1 MVHKSSVAGTRM
13 SSELDKKVK
22 TALNETRLLILG
34 AQVLLGFQFQAFF
47 QDRFLELSI
56 LSKYLCLFGL
66 ASVILAIAF
75 LVVPS
80 MEHRLIEK
88 GRSSARLIGATSF
101 YTGLALAPL
110 ALSLTLSSYVVI
122 GRHFGV
128 LAGVIGGLSI
138 GGLSSMAWFGFAYLL
153 GLASELLPMETS
165 QTPLGTKI
173 EQLLTEARIIIPGA
187 QALFGFQFVAM
198 LTTGFDHLPQ
208 ASKLMHALALGFIA
222 INVVLLM
229 MPAALHRLS
238 YGGEDSE
245 QFLRIGSALVI
256 AAFLAGGIATEIYV
270 VLQKLIEDIGW
281 SAVGACAAFFVIVLC
296 WYALPILLRASG
308 KNARR
313 AAESSSLQHSR

>member
-1 MVHKSSVAGTRM
+1 M

-101 YTGLALAPL
+101 FTGLALAPL

-138 GGLSSMAWFGFAYLL
+138 GGLSAMAWFGFEYLI
-153 GLASELLPMETS
+153 GLASEKLPMETS

-208 ASKLMHALALGFIA
+208 ASKVVHALALGFIA

-245 QFLRIGSALVI
+245 EFLRIGSALVI
-256 AAFLAGGIATEIYV
+256 AAPFFLAGGIATETYV
-270 VLQKLIEDIGW
+270 VLQKVIEDIGW
-281 SAVGACAAFFVIVLC
+281 SAVGACAAFLVIVLC
-296 WYALPILLRASG
+296 WYALPVLLRASG
-308 KNARR
+308 KNARH
-313 AAESSSLQHSR
+313 AAESSSLHHSR